1 MPIYPITAAT
11 APKTEEAPTTGMK
24 TLDQGDFLK
33 LISVQMQAQD
43 PMNPMKDTDFIAQM
57 ANFTS
62 LEQMKSLSASFSTF
76 IAEQRS
82 VDAQSFLGKSVTI
95 LSTDG
100 TVTGEVTDITFEDG
114 EPRIRVGD
122 KSYDPAMITSIKLP
136 TAPAANN

>member
-62 LEQMKSLSASFSTF
+62 LEQMKNLSASFSTF

-82 VDAQSFLGKSVTI
+82 VDAQSFLGKTVT
-95 LSTDG
+95 LMSTEG
-100 TVTGEVTDITFEDG
+100 TVTGEVSGITFEDG

-122 KSYDPAMITSIKLP
+122 KSYDPAMITSIQLP